1 MRFTRRLAL
10 FPLLLLALAPAAGQ
24 PPKER
29 LFLEKL
35 NVNPP
40 HIRTDKSV
48 KYDYDI
54 VYVRAKRAGDK
65 VHKRFY
71 TDIATPVTLEA
82 GADLMLLHPDGSE
95 ELLVAGGEGAVTD
108 PVVSFDGEWVF
119 YTLIH
124 TMKGAGPWQAPLKGA
139 DIYKI
144 HVKSRRVVRLT
155 HQEWT

>member
-10 FPLLLLALAPAAGQ
+10 LPLLLLTLAPAAGQ

-40 HIRTDKSV
+40 HIATDKSV

-54 VYVRAKRAGDK
+54 VYVRARRAGDK

-71 TDIATPVTLEA
+71 TDIATPVTLEP
-82 GADLMLLHPDGSE
+82 GADLMLLHPDGRE
-95 ELLVAGGEGAVTD
+95 ELLVAGGDGAVTD
-108 PVVSFDGEWVF
+108 PVVSFDGQWVF
-119 YTLIH
+119 YTHIPTLQ
-124 TMKGAGPWQAPLKGA
+124 GAGPWQPPRQGA
-139 DIYKI
+139 DIFKI
-144 HVKSRRVVRLT
+144 
-155 HQEWT
+155 

>member
-54 VYVRAKRAGDK
+54 VYVRARRTGDK
-65 VHKRFY
+65 IHKRFY
-71 TDIATPVTLEA
+71 TDIATPVTLEP

-95 ELLVAGGEGAVTD
+95 ELLIEGGEGGGHR
-108 PVVSFDGEWVF
+108 PDG
-119 YTLIH
+119 
-124 TMKGAGPWQAPLKGA
+124 
-139 DIYKI
+139 
-144 HVKSRRVVRLT
+144 VVRRRMGLLHPDPLPQGRQRRPT
-155 HQEWT
+155 GARP